1 MLSKFRVMTLAML
14 VVVMLLSACQSGKEI
29 GSEVTTESGSYR
41 AVSAAELQTMLENED
56 FFMVNVHTPW
66 EGDIPQTDLQ
76 LSYDQIEQ
84 NLDQLPSEKNS
95 KILVYCL
102 TSGMAEKATTTLLD
116 QGYTNLW
123 MLDGGTTAWQE
134 AGFSLE
140 ATP

>member
-1 MLSKFRVMTLAML
+1 MLSKLRAIATAML

-29 GSEVTTESGSYR
+29 GNEVTTEGGSYR
-41 AVSAAELQTMLENED
+41 AVSPGALQTMLVNKD

-84 NLDQLPSEKNS
+84 NLDQLPAEKDA
-95 KILVYCL
+95 KIMVYCL
-102 TSGMAEKATTTLLD
+102 TSGMAKKATATLLE

-123 MLDGGTTAWQE
+123 LLDGGTTAWQE

-140 ATP
+140 

>member
-1 MLSKFRVMTLAML
+1 MLSKLRVTTLAML
-14 VVVMLLSACQSGKEI
+14 VVVILLSACQSGKEI

-41 AVSAAELQTMLENED
+41 AVSAAELQTMLENKD

-66 EGDIPQTDLQ
+66 QGDIPQTDLR
-76 LSYDQIEQ
+76 LSFDEIEQ
-84 NLDQLPSEKNS
+84 NLDQIPQEKDA

-102 TSGMAEKATTTLLD
+102 TSGMAKKATATLLD

-134 AGFSLE
+134 AGYSLE
-140 ATP
+140 LTP